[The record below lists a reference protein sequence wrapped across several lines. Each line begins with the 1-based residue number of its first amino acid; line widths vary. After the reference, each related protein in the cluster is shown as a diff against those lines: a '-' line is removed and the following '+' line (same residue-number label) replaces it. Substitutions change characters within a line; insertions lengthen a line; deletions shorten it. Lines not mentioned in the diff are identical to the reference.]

1 LPCLGGFCDSLQV
14 VKVAGFMQDMVLT
27 ACTIAYLLAL
37 FVGLVVAARGWS
49 DLLRYFKPKVS
60 KQYRRSS
67 SSRS

>member
-1 LPCLGGFCDSLQV
+1 
-14 VKVAGFMQDMVLT
+14 MQDMVLT
-27 ACTIAYLLAL
+27 ASTIAYLLVL
-37 FVGLVVAARGWS
+37 FVGLVVATRGWN